1 MSKIKKHVDD
11 EYFRQI
17 YFDGATQLTNP
28 GQAACGAVLEILNG
42 ESMNLQPLYE
52 KVLNLLHQF
61 DFYVIKWIPRH
72 ENQRADAVA
81 SSVLSPIQH
90 QSLMLLD
97 LPAALPTVASRKG
110 LEA

>member
-17 YFDGATQLTNP
+17 YFDGATQ
-28 GQAACGAVLEILNG
+28 
-42 ESMNLQPLYE
+42 
-52 KVLNLLHQF
+52 F

-72 ENQRADAVA
+72 ENQRADTVA

-90 QSLMLLD
+90 QSLMLLN
-97 LPAALPTVASRKG
+97 AA
-110 LEA
+110 